1 MKKRRKRGLRKRI
14 IMGFIIFEVLMIIFV
29 GFMVTYNYYQYR
41 MDAYENTIYRCLKSA
56 SGFIDGG
63 RIQKY
68 VDTKE
73 TDEYYYEVLTYLDSA
88 RETSDILSFCIFVP
102 YEDEVFYVWVSTE
115 GEASEDWLGMI
126 EPYMENGKKTRDET
140 FRKDPIEKISKYKY
154 EGETIFAGFYPIFD
168 SKGEPVALLDI
179 DLSFPDTMKDIIV
192 FIVVIILGILIIS
205 LIFGILLFKYFDYI
219 LIKPIATLS
228 KETGRMVDNLDD
240 EDVKMTQIT
249 TCDELEGLCNSF
261 NQMNVDVRRYVKENI
276 AIAAE
281 RERIGADLMLAS
293 KIQQGMLPD
302 EDDVLQDV
310 QGFSLYASMTP
321 AREVGGDFYDFYMI
335 DDRHLVIEI
344 ADVSDKGAAAALF
357 MAISKTL
364 LKSRAGMGGSSKD
377 IITYVDRMICEK
389 NSEGMFV
396 TTWFAIVDLVTGHA
410 DVCNAGHDYPAIMKK
425 GQDFVIEK
433 TVHGSPLGFI
443 PDAKHVSY
451 ELQLQPGD
459 RIFLYTD
466 GVNESKRAD
475 GTRFEFDR
483 LLTVLN
489 ANKEAS
495 DKELV
500 ANVKA
505 AVNEFAG
512 DEPQFDDMT
521 MLSFTF
527 EGRK

>member
-1 MKKRRKRGLRKRI
+1 MKKGKRGLRKKI
-14 IMGFIIFEVLMIIFV
+14 IVGFFIFEVLMITFV
-29 GFMVTYNYYQYR
+29 GFMLSYNYYRYK
-41 MDAYENTIYRCLKSA
+41 MDDCEASIYRCLKSA
-56 SGFIDGG
+56 SGFIDGD
-63 RIQKY
+63 RILGYIEKR
-68 VDTKE
+68 E
-73 TDEYYYEVLTYLDSA
+73 TDEYYNEVLTFLDSA
-88 RETSDILSFCIFVP
+88 REAVDIQSFCVFVP
-102 YEDEVFYVWVSTE
+102 YENEVTYVWVSAE
-115 GEASEDWLGMI
+115 GETSEEWLGFS
-126 EPYMENGKKTRDET
+126 EPYMENGKQTRDET
-140 FRKDPIEKISKYKY
+140 FRKDPVEKVSKYVY
-154 EGETIFAGFYPIFD
+154 DGETILAGFYPIFD

-192 FIVVIILGILIIS
+192 FVAVIVAGILIIS

-228 KETGRMVDNLDD
+228 EETGRMVDNLDD
-240 EDVKMTQIT
+240 DDVKMTQIT

-261 NQMNVDVRRYVKENI
+261 NQMNIDVRHYVKENI

-410 DVCNAGHDYPAIMKK
+410 DVCNAGHDYPAIMKS
-425 GQDFVIEK
+425 GQDYVIEK

-466 GVNESKRAD
+466 GVNESKRSD
-475 GTRFEFDR
+475 GTRFEFER
-483 LLTVLN
+483 LLKVLN
-489 ANKEAS
+489 SNKEAS